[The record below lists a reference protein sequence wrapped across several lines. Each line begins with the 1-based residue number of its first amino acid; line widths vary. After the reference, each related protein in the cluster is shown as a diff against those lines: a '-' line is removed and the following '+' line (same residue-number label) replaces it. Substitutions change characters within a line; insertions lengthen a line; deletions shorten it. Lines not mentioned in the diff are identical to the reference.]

1 MRSMLW
7 QHINCNNGEPIYS
20 VTYREP
26 KHFCISNAGFKVK
39 DVQSFMKIHPVGGEL
54 SHADGQTEMTKLI
67 VTFRNFTNAPKM
79 FGQKSWRI

>member
-26 KHFCISNAGFKVK
+26 KNFCISNTGFKVEDIRDWTYPVVLTCVHCGGGIETDLG
-39 DVQSFMKIHPVGGEL
+39 DVLKVAWYVG
-54 SHADGQTEMTKLI
+54 
-67 VTFRNFTNAPKM
+67 
-79 FGQKSWRI
+79 